1 MVARFIR
8 FFFARIYDRATV
20 RSFVLSDPVL
30 PLPLSLSL
38 SLSPFY
44 FGSSQ
49 KQQQQRVVKKIPCF
63 SGNGIHLKNPRSP
76 ANCSIPSYVNNS

>member
-38 SLSPFY
+38 SHPSISVPRR
-44 FGSSQ
+44 SSTSSSVSL
-49 KQQQQRVVKKIPCF
+49 KKYRVSAGTVFI
-63 SGNGIHLKNPRSP
+63 
-76 ANCSIPSYVNNS
+76 

>member
-38 SLSPFY
+38 TLLFR
-44 FGSSQ
+44 F
-49 KQQQQRVVKKIPCF
+49 
-63 SGNGIHLKNPRSP
+63 LAEAAP
-76 ANCSIPSYVNNS
+76 AAACR